1 MAFMFQAGGGI
12 LDKDGKL
19 IFGTDARD
27 ANIKALTYMT
37 DFATKHKVMPE
48 GIASYNTED
57 AHTVFLQGRAA
68 FGFGTGGLIG
78 RIMRENPDMFDKV
91 GILEVLEGP
100 AGRSE
105 SSRPDSSR
113 ASSSGNTARTSTRQK
128 PSSAG

>member
-1 MAFMFQAGGGI
+1 MQPAIGI
-12 LDKDGKL
+12 ILGTGLGDLAKEIKPEVVVDYGDIPHFPISTVESHHGKL

-78 RIMRENPDMFDKV
+78 QCEWGKDNPRENVESVFRAW
-91 GILEVLEGP
+91 LEP
-100 AGRSE
+100 I
-105 SSRPDSSR
+105 D
-113 ASSSGNTARTSTRQK
+113 
-128 PSSAG
+128 